1 MINQPL
7 TKTRPDDVLGN
18 LSEDDQD
25 RILDWLEHISYR
37 EVLKRI
43 AEPAPEGF
51 GLNIHYNTLRKF
63 HLKNLPMRL
72 HIHRHDEALEWK
84 TLADQSAFQPIDFQN
99 LIRESLE
106 RQVMISLNE
115 TEPNNRESVQL
126 LECLLRWRNQELAKE
141 TRAVDLSRRYRSV
154 RLRQK
159 LPPPQSSSHGL
170 NNLEQP

>member
-1 MINQPL
+1 MINQTL

-63 HLKNLPMRL
+63 YLKNLPL
-72 HIHRHDEALEWK
+72 VLYGHRRDEALEWK
-84 TLADQSAFQPIDFQN
+84 PLVDQAARQPMDFQN

-106 RQVMISLNE
+106 KQVMISLNE
-115 TEPNNRESVQL
+115 TEPNNRRSVQL
-126 LECLLRWRNQELAKE
+126 LECLLRWRNQELTKE
-141 TRAVDLSRRYRSV
+141 KRASTRRSALPLS
-154 RLRQK
+154 
-159 LPPPQSSSHGL
+159 PPTTGIAPGPKFQPRP
-170 NNLEQP
+170 EQP

>member
-1 MINQPL
+1 MINQTL

-25 RILDWLEHISYR
+25 RILDWLEHVSYR

-51 GLNIHYNTLRKF
+51 GLNVHYNTLRKF
-63 HLKNLPMRL
+63 YLKNLPLVLSAR
-72 HIHRHDEALEWK
+72 RHDEALEWK
-84 TLADQSAFQPIDFQN
+84 ALAEQAEFQPMDFQN

-106 RQVMISLNE
+106 KQVVISLNNP
-115 TEPNNRESVQL
+115 EPNNRNSIQL
-126 LECLLRWRNQELAKE
+126 LECLLRWRNQELAQKKH
-141 TRAVDLSRRYRSV
+141 ASIYR
-154 RLRQK
+154 
-159 LPPPQSSSHGL
+159 PPQQSQALPAPALPKLL